1 MGKISC
7 EIETYV
13 SLKDEMNTTLKDIFF
28 DLTMF
33 QQKIEKTFNKQLNDN
48 LQGTYYIEI
57 GEDETNKLEE

>member
-1 MGKISC
+1 
-7 EIETYV
+7 
-13 SLKDEMNTTLKDIFF
+13 MNTTLKDIFF